1 MAVKVT
7 STVKLNLPVVRRLD
21 AAAKTALA
29 QTADNVH
36 TDLVRST
43 TMPRKTGALQ
53 GEKTFVSVEHL
64 DSGMVELVSEG
75 PYARRLYFHP
85 EYNFHRETWEI
96 VGKDGAT
103 IDKGSGNPNAGGAW
117 FAPYIEG
124 EKRDYP
130 AKVYAA
136 LYRRNAGT

>member
-29 QTADNVH
+29 QTAEAVH
-36 TDLVRST
+36 TDLVQST
-43 TMPRKTGALQ
+43 TMPRDTGALQ
-53 GEKTFVSVEHL
+53 NEKTFVSVEHL

-75 PYARRLYFHP
+75 PYARRLYYHP
-85 EYNFHRETWEI
+85 EYNFRQ
-96 VGKDGAT
+96 
-103 IDKGSGNPNAGGAW
+103 DKNPNAGGAW
-117 FAPYIEG
+117 FAPYLEG

-130 AKVYAA
+130 ARAYAA